1 MNDNIP
7 IINEEK
13 YLHDLHM
20 VDNLAMGEEKGKD
33 KFLTKEENY
42 LLVVFDLQN
51 VLTLSKVDVGCFFY
65 KKSLPSIRND
75 FRKTRLL
82 CSLDGM

>member
-1 MNDNIP
+1 MNENIP
-7 IINEEK
+7 IINEEN

-20 VDNLAMGEEKGKD
+20 VENLAMGEEKDKD
-33 KFLTKEENY
+33 KFLIKEENY
-42 LLVVFDLQN
+42 LLVVFDLRN
-51 VLTLSKVDVGCFFY
+51 VITLPEVDVGCFFY
-65 KKSLPSIRND
+65 KRSLPSIRND

>member
-20 VDNLAMGEEKGKD
+20 VDNLAMGEEKDKD
-33 KFLTKEENY
+33 KFLIKEENY

-51 VLTLSKVDVGCFFY
+51 VITLSKVDVGCFFC
-65 KKSLPSIRND
+65 KRRLPSIRNG